1 MAKME
6 SVWKKSSDAGNYDQV
21 RPDYPRQVV
30 DVSINYLRQKY
41 EGPLSLA
48 LDIGCGTGKST
59 EHLISPF
66 ENVVGCDPS
75 LAMLEEAQKNFGS
88 HGHVKFIQANAED
101 LAMFEPNS
109 IQLILASRCIH
120 YFDHKKF
127 FEEADRVLVP
137 NGVLVYY
144 TLQFEELFDPKGLI
158 ESKVLTSLYD
168 EYLETW
174 VGDHWLQP
182 KHLPEGFKYG
192 ARNRKEYYLQI
203 LQPPYP
209 KDKSI
214 ETFTTNRTLTLA
226 SLRNLIESYSATLNH
241 RSEHGDKKTNDLIT
255 KCISN
260 IGKALGKSN
269 EMEAN
274 VHVNVSNEFF
284 MVLSR
289 KPE

>member
-75 LAMLEEAQKNFGS
+75 LAMLEEAQKNFGL

-182 KHLPEGFKYG
+182 KYLPEGFKV
-192 ARNRKEYYLQI
+192 RK
-203 LQPPYP
+203 
-209 KDKSI
+209 
-214 ETFTTNRTLTLA
+214 
-226 SLRNLIESYSATLNH
+226 
-241 RSEHGDKKTNDLIT
+241 
-255 KCISN
+255 IS
-260 IGKALGKSN
+260 
-269 EMEAN
+269 
-274 VHVNVSNEFF
+274 
-284 MVLSR
+284 
-289 KPE
+289 

>member
-1 MAKME
+1 ME

-30 DVSINYLRQKY
+30 DVSMNYLRQKY

-59 EHLISPF
+59 EHLISLF
-66 ENVVGCDPS
+66 ENVVGCDLS

-144 TLQFEELFDPKGLI
+144 TLQFEELFDPKELI

-214 ETFTTNRTLTLA
+214 ETFATNRTLTLA

-255 KCISN
+255 KCITN